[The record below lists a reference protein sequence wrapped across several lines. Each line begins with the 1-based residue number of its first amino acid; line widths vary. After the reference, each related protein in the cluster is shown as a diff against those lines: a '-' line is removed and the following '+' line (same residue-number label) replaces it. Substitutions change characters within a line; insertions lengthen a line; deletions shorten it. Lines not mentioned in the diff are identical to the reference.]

1 LVALLSRIHRWWS
14 HGSPFSPIWTKVR
27 SSFSSTGSHGGSS
40 TTPSP
45 ISPPITSPDGGATVS
60 GTDSPSTGVR
70 AEVVV
75 GGVVVIEALT
85 GTIRARPYPPE
96 LRYVGLLLL
105 LLLGFL
111 QQSVARWPFFPQFRH
126 QIGSPSGEICLASSL
141 SLPHDLFYF
150 LSSFPLPDPPPLS
163 EFL

>member
-1 LVALLSRIHRWWS
+1 
-14 HGSPFSPIWTKVR
+14 VR

-105 LLLGFL
+105 PRLSPAVRGPMAFLPTIQAPNRLTLG
-111 QQSVARWPFFPQFRH
+111 
-126 QIGSPSGEICLASSL
+126 
-141 SLPHDLFYF
+141 
-150 LSSFPLPDPPPLS
+150 
-163 EFL
+163 